1 MSTQKNYSDEELRI
15 AKLQLKEL
23 RHRTSN
29 FMNMLRSMIHIKQEK
44 LQTEE
49 AQFICSEMLCIV
61 DAYTQVFHLI
71 GGNNTGGAGGDNN
84 SNGYFKAEHL
94 FQPLIANLRNF
105 PKVRQQQISLES
117 EIGELQ
123 LKNQHAIPLAL
134 ITVESFTN
142 TLKYAFPPEYT
153 GPRRFLV
160 HLEKK
165 SNSEV
170 SADLHR
176 LVLTDTGVGSS
187 LGKSEDAGGSGIAIM
202 KSLAQQIEGRLEL
215 DFSTGAVLQLHF

>member
-49 AQFICSEMLCIV
+49 AQLACSEMLCIV
-61 DAYTQVFHLI
+61 DVYTQVFHLI

-117 EIGELQ
+117 NIGELQ
-123 LKNQHAIPLAL
+123 LKDQHAIPLAL
-134 ITVESFTN
+134 ITVERFTN
-142 TLKYAFPPEYT
+142 TLKYAFPAEYT
-153 GPRRFLV
+153 GPRRFFV

-165 SNSEV
+165 DSTEV
-170 SADLHR
+170 SANLHR

-187 LGKSEDAGGSGIAIM
+187 LGMSEGNSGSGITIM
-202 KSLAQQIEGRLEL
+202 KSLAQQIDGQLEV
-215 DFSTGAVLQLHF
+215 DFSTGAVLQLYF